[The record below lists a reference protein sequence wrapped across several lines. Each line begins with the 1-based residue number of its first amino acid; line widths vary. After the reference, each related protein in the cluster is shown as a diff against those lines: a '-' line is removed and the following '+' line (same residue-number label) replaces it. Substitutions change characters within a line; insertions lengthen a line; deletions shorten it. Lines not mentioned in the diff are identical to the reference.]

1 MDAASMLS
9 TFALGEQ
16 TTDERI
22 VGVKRPRYQS
32 TRHEASVEELGDS
45 DDYEESDVDDT
56 MDTMDTMDEGT
67 SDASTDNAHLDAMLA
82 GASWS
87 ALYHGMSKWLH
98 CPPTDDQERSARK
111 GLVR

>member
-1 MDAASMLS
+1 MDNEIDM
-9 TFALGEQ
+9 
-16 TTDERI
+16 
-22 VGVKRPRYQS
+22 
-32 TRHEASVEELGDS
+32 
-45 DDYEESDVDDT
+45 DDT
-56 MDTMDTMDEGT
+56 MDDTMDTMDEGT

-98 CPPTDDQERSARK
+98 CPPADDQERSARK